1 MQLSPQPSCRELTT
15 ALVSVVVM
23 EKAAMTSSST
33 SPAGEIDQVS
43 VSDVMDIAGLILYD
57 TEATPI
63 RLKVLLDRLLS
74 ALSHDQVLRVLAAY
88 GWAYDDF
95 CRGYKLQVTVGA
107 YTMTATAMKT
117 RKIKGVGLLLRNR
130 QIHEIVG

>member
-1 MQLSPQPSCRELTT
+1 MNSESHKSCF
-15 ALVSVVVM
+15 SVVM
-23 EKAAMTSSST
+23 EKAPMTSSST
-33 SPAGEIDQVS
+33 SPAGEIGQVS

-88 GWAYDDF
+88 GWAYEDF
-95 CRGYKLQVTVGA
+95 CRGYKLQV
-107 YTMTATAMKT
+107 
-117 RKIKGVGLLLRNR
+117 R
-130 QIHEIVG
+130 

>member
-1 MQLSPQPSCRELTT
+1 
-15 ALVSVVVM
+15 
-23 EKAAMTSSST
+23 MTSSTT

-74 ALSHDQVLRVLAAY
+74 ALTHDQVLRVLAAY
-88 GWAYDDF
+88 GWAYEDF
-95 CRGYKLQVTVGA
+95 CRGYKLQVHQLTNSFFSAEGIDLILV
-107 YTMTATAMKT
+107 
-117 RKIKGVGLLLRNR
+117 
-130 QIHEIVG
+130 HEIDSNLKHGRCRL

>member
-1 MQLSPQPSCRELTT
+1 
-15 ALVSVVVM
+15 M
-23 EKAAMTSSST
+23 EKAPMTSSTT

-43 VSDVMDIAGLILYD
+43 MADVMDIAGLILYD

-88 GWAYDDF
+88 GWAYEDF
-95 CRGYKLQVTVGA
+95 CRGYKLQVRELVW
-107 YTMTATAMKT
+107 
-117 RKIKGVGLLLRNR
+117 
-130 QIHEIVG
+130 

>member
-1 MQLSPQPSCRELTT
+1 
-15 ALVSVVVM
+15 
-23 EKAAMTSSST
+23 MTSSTT
-33 SPAGEIDQVS
+33 SPAAGELEQVS

-88 GWAYDDF
+88 GWAYEDF
-95 CRGYKLQVTVGA
+95 CRGYKLQVQQLTVCLTLSKEQA
-107 YTMTATAMKT
+107 RVATGGP
-117 RKIKGVGLLLRNR
+117 GVAP
-130 QIHEIVG
+130 